1 MLGTHAVPHPLPPD
15 LHPGWRC
22 STRRACCPLRSSLS
36 GRATSLSASGRST
49 DRRQGP
55 ASGEETL
62 ALQSKYDSWGLGGS
76 TFVQPYHIT
85 SYIARFRMSRFRVQ
99 QSRRRERRENRPS
112 RVAPPWTKL
121 GARQLPELCSRAQAW
136 PSSSP
141 SRPTAC
147 ECRAGEAHWG
157 SARQLSSCHSSGR
170 WPTCRARLLVHV
182 RCHELNPACS

>member
-62 ALQSKYDSWGLGGS
+62 ALQSKYDTWGLGGS

-99 QSRRRERRENRPS
+99 AKRRSRK
-112 RVAPPWTKL
+112 PPVPCCL
-121 GARQLPELCSRAQAW
+121 PGQNLARGNCPELCSRAQAW